1 MRRFLDRVWSGGLK
15 TAIIAGV
22 VAVLVAATTVVAGV
36 PLLKKKTYKENEG
49 IFAAYRNGPVTLA
62 DEPTRIASLQVP
74 AGKYAI
80 NAKLY
85 TEFVS
90 EPDTVV
96 NTVICRLHAG
106 DAVDTTKAVQ
116 ESQFAPFTMQ
126 LVYRFGVDSTV
137 EVRCG
142 DGAANP
148 NKIAAHSIK
157 ITAIRARKLV
167 NAASS

>member
-1 MRRFLDRVWSGGLK
+1 MQRFLDRVWSGGLK
-15 TAIIAGV
+15 TAIIAGT
-22 VAVLVAATTVVAGV
+22 VALLVAATTVVAGV
-36 PLLKKKTYKENEG
+36 PLLKKKSYKENEG
-49 IFAAYRNGPVTLA
+49 IFASFRNGPVTLA
-62 DEPTRIASLQVP
+62 DEPSRIASLQVP

-85 TEFVS
+85 TEFAS
-90 EPDTVV
+90 EPDTVTSV
-96 NTVICRLHAG
+96 VTCRLHAG
-106 DAVDTTKAVQ
+106 DSVDTTKVDQ
-116 ESQFAPFTMQ
+116 QGQFEPFAMQ

-142 DGAANP
+142 DGAANA
-148 NKIAAHSIK
+148 NRIAAHSIK

>member
-1 MRRFLDRVWSGGLK
+1 MK
-15 TAIIAGV
+15 TAIIAAV

-36 PLLKKKTYKENEG
+36 PLLKKKTYNENEG
-49 IFAAYRNGPVTLA
+49 VFAAYRNGPVALA
-62 DEPTRIASLQVP
+62 DEPTRIASLQLP

-90 EPDTVV
+90 EPDTVTSV
-96 NTVICRLHAG
+96 VTCRLHAG
-106 DAVDTTKAVQ
+106 DAVDTTKVDQ
-116 ESQFAPFTMQ
+116 QGRFEPFAMQ
-126 LVYRFGVDSTV
+126 LVYRFGVDSVV

-142 DGAANP
+142 DGGANL

-157 ITAIRARKLV
+157 ISAVRARKLV
-167 NAASS
+167 NAVSS

>member
-1 MRRFLDRVWSGGLK
+1 MRRFLNRMWSGGLK
-15 TAIIAGV
+15 TAVIAAV
-22 VAVLVAATTVVAGV
+22 VALLVAATTVVAGV
-36 PLLKKKTYKENEG
+36 PLLKKKSYKENEG
-49 IFAAYRNGPVTLA
+49 IFASYRNGPVALA
-62 DEPTRIASLQVP
+62 DEPTRIAALEVA

-96 NTVICRLHAG
+96 NTVTCRLNAG
-106 DAVDTTKAVQ
+106 DSVDTTKAVQ
-116 ESQFAPFTMQ
+116 DARFQPFAMQ
-126 LVYRFGVDSTV
+126 LTYRFGVDSTV

-148 NKIAAHSIK
+148 NRIDAHSIK
-157 ITAIRARKLV
+157 ITAVRARKLV
-167 NAASS
+167 NTESQ